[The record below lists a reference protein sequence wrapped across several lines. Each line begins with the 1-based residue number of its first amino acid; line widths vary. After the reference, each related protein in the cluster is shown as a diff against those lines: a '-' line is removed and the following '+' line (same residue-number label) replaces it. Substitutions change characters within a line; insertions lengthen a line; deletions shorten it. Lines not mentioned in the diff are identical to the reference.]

1 MVIWICNF
9 LFYNVCLA
17 VKYFFLIFKAL
28 SVHHNVIPV
37 VCVPGKKMSSPSHI
51 WNKRRVLVCQ
61 YWLIS
66 LLKHALFIRRH
77 KTNHR
82 GKTLAQFE
90 TTRHKPC
97 SICVCVCTAYHIT
110 PFISFGKILRELWTK
125 MLHTYL
131 GTMLSRRPVDL
142 LQRIN
147 QKILSHLDKIDIT

>member
-1 MVIWICNF
+1 MKNRYISSYLSSFWNLLHAMPWLYGFVNF

-37 VCVPGKKMSSPSHI
+37 VCVPGKKMSSPSHF

-97 SICVCVCTAYHIT
+97 SICVCVYCIPHYPIH
-110 PFISFGKILRELWTK
+110 FFW
-125 MLHTYL
+125 
-131 GTMLSRRPVDL
+131 
-142 LQRIN
+142 
-147 QKILSHLDKIDIT
+147 